1 MREFN
6 VKVIEDK
13 VAELVRETNLF
24 LGSDV
29 LEAISRASREESSE
43 RAKTILEKI
52 RENIAIAAEEEIPLC
67 QDTGLACIFLE
78 VGQEVVFTGGY
89 LYDAINEGVRKGYE
103 EGYLRK
109 SVVADPLRRTNTG
122 DNTPAHIH
130 VEIVPGDKVKLT
142 VAPKGF
148 GSENMSRIAMLPPSA
163 GAEGVKDFIVETV
176 RQAGGNPCPPMVLGV
191 GIGGT
196 FDKVALLAKEALL
209 LPMDRVNPDPFYR
222 EMEEELLSRINALDI
237 GPQGF
242 GGDTTALGINILTA
256 PTHIAGLPVAVNVN
270 CHVSRHKEVI
280 L

>member
-52 RENIAIAAEEEIPLC
+52 RENIAIASEEEIPLC

-209 LPMDRVNPDPFYR
+209 LPMDRVNPDPFYQ
-222 EMEEELLSRINALDI
+222 EMEEELLSRINALNI

>member
-52 RENIAIAAEEEIPLC
+52 RENIAIASEEEIPLC